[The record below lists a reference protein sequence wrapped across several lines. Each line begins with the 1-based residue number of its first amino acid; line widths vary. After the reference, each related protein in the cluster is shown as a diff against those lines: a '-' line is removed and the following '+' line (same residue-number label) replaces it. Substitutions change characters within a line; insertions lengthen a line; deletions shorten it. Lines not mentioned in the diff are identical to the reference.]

1 MTSRPSFMPPT
12 EGSFLSSGSFTPAG
26 LTPNTRNQAE
36 EVLTANSTAQTDSA
50 APDPRLLP
58 LMGSGGG
65 NETPSQNGP
74 TEALRAYTGYR
85 RPGVVRASSTNYENA
100 LKRAQE
106 ASVSSDLSMDSEVP
120 DNNDGQTVASPASMS
135 TPFPTPGQ
143 GVVPLNYNTPV
154 GLSQGDSQKKSR
166 SRGLSLSGLAQ
177 QQGWTEQDYKRIYSA
192 ELMAEDPK
200 NSAGYGSAPKTETA

>member
-1 MTSRPSFMPPT
+1 MPPS
-12 EGSFLSSGSFTPAG
+12 EGSFLSSGNFTPSG

-36 EVLTANSTAQTDSA
+36 AALTENSALQTDSA

-65 NETPSQNGP
+65 NEPASENGQ
-74 TEALRAYTGYR
+74 TEALKAYKGYR
-85 RPGVVRASSTNYENA
+85 RPGVARASSANYENA

-106 ASVSSDLSMDSEVP
+106 ASVSSDFSTDSEVP
-120 DNNDGQTVASPASMS
+120 DSNGQTVASPASMS
-135 TPFPTPGQ
+135 TPFPPPGQ
-143 GVVPLNYNTPV
+143 GVVPLNYNSPV
-154 GLSQGDSQKKSR
+154 GLAQGDSHKKSR

-192 ELMAEDPK
+192 DLMEVDSK
-200 NSAGYGSAPKTETA
+200 NAAGYSSGPKSGTE